1 MKVLLLGFVRIAH
14 MPYMY
19 DYVSLLSGDHE
30 LHLISW
36 NRNGK
41 EDAPAPEGVR
51 RSFVFEDHIEDADP
65 IQKKLPHFARFR
77 KFALEIIESEK
88 YDRIV
93 VLHSTP
99 GITILDQLSGRYRGK
114 YVLDYRDVSHENLGL
129 YRRLILKLSQNAGL
143 VLASSP
149 SYLKYLRNEG
159 GVFLK
164 HNLLKA
170 SFEQRDS
177 GAFRC
182 SGAPIRVRYWG
193 MIRHEHANRA
203 LIDALGGDER
213 FELHYNGR
221 EEEVA
226 VRLKRYVA
234 QRGYRNVF
242 FHGAYYSDERV
253 EFASETDI
261 VHNVYE
267 NDFVTVGAMG
277 NKYYDALQFQLP
289 QICTKGSIMGDEVEA
304 KGLGL
309 AVDYESDSLA
319 DAIAKYYKGIDP
331 VALSASCAKELAS
344 VLDDNGRAD
353 GAILTYFRE
362 P

>member
-19 DYVSLLSGDHE
+19 DYVRLLSGSHE

-36 NRNGK
+36 NRNGRP
-41 EDAPAPEGVR
+41 DAPAPEGVAK
-51 RSFVFEDHIEDADP
+51 SFVFCDHVEDADP
-65 IQKKLPHFARFR
+65 IKSKLPHFVRFR
-77 KFALEIIESEK
+77 KFALRVIDAER

-99 GITILDQLSGRYRGK
+99 GITILDRLKKDFCGRYI
-114 YVLDYRDVSHENLGL
+114 LDYRDVSHENFGF
-129 YRRLILKLSQNAGL
+129 YRRLILSLSRNAGL

-149 SYLKYLRNEG
+149 AYLRYLENSA

-164 HNLLKA
+164 HNLL
-170 SFEQRDS
+170 DS
-177 GAFRC
+177 RREDGRC
-182 SGAPIRVRYWG
+182 SRPADAPIRVRYWG
-193 MIRHEHANRA
+193 MIRHEQANMA
-203 LIDALGGDER
+203 VINALGGDGR

-226 VRLKRYVA
+226 EHLKAHVA
-234 QRGYRNVF
+234 ERGFGNIF
-242 FHGAYYSDERV
+242 FHGAYYAEERAV
-253 EFASETDI
+253 FAAETDI

-277 NKYYDALQFQLP
+277 NKYYDAIQYGIP
-289 QICTKGSIMGDEVEA
+289 QVCTEGSIMGDEVKA

-309 AVDYESDSLA
+309 AVDYEAANLA
-319 DAIAKYYKGIDP
+319 DTIYEYYCGLDR
-331 VALSASCAKELAS
+331 AAFDASCADELAS
-344 VLDDNGRAD
+344 VRAD
-353 GAILTYFRE
+353 NKAADAAIYSFFGMR
-362 P
+362 